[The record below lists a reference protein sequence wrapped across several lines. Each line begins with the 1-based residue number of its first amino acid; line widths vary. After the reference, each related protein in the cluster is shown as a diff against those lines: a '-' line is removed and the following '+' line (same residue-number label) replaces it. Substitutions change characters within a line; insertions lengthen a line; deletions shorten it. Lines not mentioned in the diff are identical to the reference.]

1 MKWLRNI
8 NKKKT
13 ETWENVDISSA
24 QSNGQEGVELKL
36 EALTGGTLQSA
47 FNHFAK
53 FTVKHLC

>member
-8 NKKKT
+8 KKKKKKKKKPGKT
-13 ETWENVDISSA
+13 YILILRS
-24 QSNGQEGVELKL
+24 QEGLELKL
-36 EALTGGTLQSA
+36 EALTGGTLQSV

>member
-8 NKKKT
+8 KKKK
-13 ETWENVDISSA
+13 TWENVDISSA

-47 FNHFAK
+47 FNHFTK
-53 FTVKHLC
+53 LTVKHLC